1 MKIITAMDLQV
12 ILVFILALLTVNLM
26 IVGFYVV
33 TVLKEFRETIKKSNT
48 ILDNVHS
55 VTDTVSN
62 PLTSIASL
70 VSGLTQGIK
79 AVKSITTLR
88 DISND
93 DVEDEIDEPVK
104 PKRRRLLR
112 E

>member
-1 MKIITAMDLQV
+1 MDLQV

-33 TVLKEFRETIKKSNT
+33 TVLKELRETIRKSNT
-48 ILDNVHS
+48 ILENVHS
-55 VTDTVSN
+55 VTDSVSN
-62 PLTSIASL
+62 PLTSIAGL
-70 VSGLTQGIK
+70 LNGLTQGIK

-88 DISND
+88 DVNKD
-93 DVEDEIDEPVK
+93 DDDEEYEDTVK
-104 PKRRRLLR
+104 PKRKRFVK